1 MAHGQDLI
9 NKTWVNPVLETRAI
23 KNEASESSRHWKMLM
38 SLSRKGY
45 ICLARPWPRQTLS
58 SQHPILQL
66 TLPWWNNSC
75 GRGQASFQNY
85 CPPEDQNRNEGPYRF
100 GSFQTKCNSS
110 SKSREAWRPTVR
122 IQPST
127 CVEPTR
133 TELNGVKFFAAA
145 ANQAHGPVPQLV
157 STVEERK
164 QIRAPN
170 LQLPTRSSSSL
181 LKWYQKKKILISAAQ
196 Y

>member
-1 MAHGQDLI
+1 LLGPD
-9 NKTWVNPVLETRAI
+9 PVKRSQANTQSSSLRYY
-23 KNEASESSRHWKMLM
+23 EATLVKQFLWKRT
-38 SLSRKGY
+38 SILSDY
-45 ICLARPWPRQTLS
+45 S
-58 SQHPILQL
+58 
-66 TLPWWNNSC
+66 
-75 GRGQASFQNY
+75 
-85 CPPEDQNRNEGPYRF
+85 PPEDQNRNEGPYRF
-100 GSFQTKCNSS
+100 GSLANSAKCNSS

-133 TELNGVKFFAAA
+133 TELNGVEFFAAA

-181 LKWYQKKKILISAAQ
+181 LK
-196 Y
+196 